1 MHFLHGGKMTMRDD
15 GTLVDWLQQRAPGTL
30 SFQDVAHLI
39 RQAADAL
46 QYAHDHGI
54 IYRDVN
60 PSSFLI
66 HSNAEHPNLP
76 DLQLAEFG
84 RAKRAAGSSSMNP
97 AIPSNPLYI
106 APEQW
111 SGTPVPAT
119 DQYALAVMA
128 YELLTG
134 HPPFQGTQEQLK
146 YQHLHVHPQPP
157 SALDPHIPPA
167 IDTIILHALAKNPED
182 RFLSISRFANAF
194 QQASQTPGPIP
205 TADIPKAPDI
215 GSTREVL
222 TTANASI
229 SNSTNLRQTASA
241 SNPSG
246 ERASLNRLSGSSQIK
261 EVLVLGTVFL
271 VVVSSIGFGFYSIV
285 KSNQVATANLVAT
298 TQIAASATRHA
309 APAASAI
316 PQAPTLTN
324 NTLIFSDPLTNN
336 TSGHWAQAATCMFR
350 DASYHVLV
358 LNKSDWY
365 DFCLLRDI
373 TFANVAV
380 QVDVSLLSGSDAGL
394 FFRYNNTKWYDFE
407 IEQYGN
413 FILLRYDATVGAIA
427 LLPLTKSNAI
437 APGSHKNTLL
447 VVANGADIKLYIN
460 SIFVGE
466 VHDNNYANGLLGF
479 VAGTS
484 KTQTTGDASFAN
496 LKVFRV

>member
-1 MHFLHGGKMTMRDD
+1 MHFYMVGKMTIRDD
-15 GTLVDWLQQRAPGTL
+15 ETLVDWLQQHAPGTL

-46 QYAHDHGI
+46 QYAHDQGI
-54 IYRDVN
+54 IYRDVTF
-60 PSSFLI
+60 SSFLI
-66 HSNAEHPNLP
+66 HNNAEHPHLP

-84 RAKRAAGSSSMNP
+84 QAKRTAGSSSMNP
-97 AIPSNPLYI
+97 AIPSNPLYM

-111 SGTPVPAT
+111 SGTLVPAS

-157 SALDPHIPPA
+157 SRLDPHIPPA
-167 IDTIILHALAKNPED
+167 IDTVILHALAKNPED

-194 QQASQTPGPIP
+194 QQALQTPGPIP
-205 TADIPKAPDI
+205 TTDTPKAPGI

-229 SNSTNLRQTASA
+229 SNSTNLRQTAPA
-241 SNPSG
+241 SNSSG
-246 ERASLNRLSGSSQIK
+246 ERANLNRLSGSSQIK
-261 EVLVLGTVFL
+261 EVLVLGAVFL

-298 TQIAASATRHA
+298 TQIAASATR
-309 APAASAI
+309 
-316 PQAPTLTN
+316 QTPTLTN

-336 TSGHWAQAATCMFR
+336 TSGHWVQAATCMFR

-358 LNKSDWY
+358 LNKPNWY

-373 TFANVAV
+373 TFDNVAV
-380 QVDVSLLSGSDAGL
+380 QVDVSLLSGNDAGL

-407 IEQYGN
+407 IDQYGN

-427 LLPLTKSNAI
+427 LLPLTRSNAI
-437 APGSHKNTLL
+437 AIGSHKNTLL
-447 VVANGADIKLYIN
+447 VVANGVDIKLYIN

-466 VHDNNYANGLLGF
+466 VHDNNNANGLLGF

-484 KTQTTGDASFAN
+484 KMQTTGDASFAN